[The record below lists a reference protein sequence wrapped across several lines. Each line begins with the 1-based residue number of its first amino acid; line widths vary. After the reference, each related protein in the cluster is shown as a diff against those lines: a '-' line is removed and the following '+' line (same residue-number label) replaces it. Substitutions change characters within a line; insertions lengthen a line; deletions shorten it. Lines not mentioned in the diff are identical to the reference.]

1 MTGIHGID
9 RRVRALAAVAMLTLL
24 GCMSDKGT
32 NDETPFEA
40 ARYPMVQAHLDSAIT
55 QFCVMFEDALAA
67 RLVTDTGLI
76 PGLKWPFTLPARR
89 RDGAS
94 PLVTDSISWGVGY
107 DRLIDTTRYIA
118 FWSLG
123 RFVDTG
129 VLVHTSQIAATR
141 VRHSLQYGLINGF
154 GDDRVAWGA
163 FVEAYISHLDKDT
176 ASVVATIDA
185 SHSIRQ
191 LCNKTPC
198 DDIDIRIADGTVGKS
213 AGAFDFSTLSGTVEG
228 TIKFTELSALLG
240 FDAVYEWEISGAIA
254 NGLATLTISSGRFTQ
269 TDTYPLC
276 P

>member
-1 MTGIHGID
+1 MTGLSRMERGLQ
-9 RRVRALAAVAMLTLL
+9 VLAAVAVLSFV

-40 ARYPMVQAHLDSAIT
+40 ARYPIIQAHLDSAIT

-76 PGLKWPFTLPARR
+76 PGLKWPFKLPARR

-107 DRLIDTTRYIA
+107 DRLIDTTRHIG

-129 VLVHTSQIAATR
+129 VLVHTSSLPASR
-141 VRHSLQYGLINGF
+141 VRHSLQYGLIDGF
-154 GDDRVAWGA
+154 GDDRVAWGG
-163 FVEAYISHLDKDT
+163 FVEAYISHLDSDT
-176 ASVVATIDA
+176 ASVEAIIDA
-185 SHSIRQ
+185 SHSIGQ
-191 LCNKTPC
+191 LCHKMPC
-198 DDIDIRIADGTVGKS
+198 DDVDIRLSGGTVGKI
-213 AGAFDFSTLSGTVEG
+213 AGTFDFSTLSATIQG
-228 TIKFTELSALLG
+228 TIKFTELNAILG
-240 FDAVYEWEISGAIA
+240 FDAVYEWEISGAIV
-254 NGLATLTISSGRFTQ
+254 NGLATLTISSGRFSQ